1 MVSSLL
7 VLVVSCGELS
17 WEKSNLVGQNILFF
31 GVGYEFAINK
41 VLQNDIFLNFD
52 CIVVVF
58 WLKYHQQYLP
68 QTSNG
73 NTQKLTKMIEIH
85 IALVWRRTAVRHIN
99 SLVNCEEFDEKIMS
113 VFVQNFTTC
122 LSYYDDIAQQP
133 SSYIKYKITFKGLI
147 FSFVIDK

>member
-1 MVSSLL
+1 
-7 VLVVSCGELS
+7 
-17 WEKSNLVGQNILFF
+17 
-31 GVGYEFAINK
+31 
-41 VLQNDIFLNFD
+41 
-52 CIVVVF
+52 
-58 WLKYHQQYLP
+58 
-68 QTSNG
+68 
-73 NTQKLTKMIEIH
+73 MIEIH